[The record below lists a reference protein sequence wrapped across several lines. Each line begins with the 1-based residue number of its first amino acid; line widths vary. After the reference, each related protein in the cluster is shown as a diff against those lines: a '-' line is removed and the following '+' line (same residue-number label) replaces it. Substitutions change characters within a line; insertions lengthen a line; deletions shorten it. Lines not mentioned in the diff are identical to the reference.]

1 MMARRHTITLV
12 IHIVVGL
19 VLAPEMLAAECTAQ
33 GAMSSTDTVRAVR
46 PPLSS
51 PTMAAHDATGADSAA
66 PTTPPRTSS
75 APETVAAPP
84 LDLAGLEKRL
94 RETKAIGV
102 FTKLTLKNQVEEL
115 LEQFK
120 NFHEG
125 RGGATLEEL
134 RERYNLL
141 MLKVL
146 SLLQRNDPRL
156 ARDLSASREALWTVL
171 ADPVKFA
178 NMARGG

>member
-1 MMARRHTITLV
+1 M
-12 IHIVVGL
+12 
-19 VLAPEMLAAECTAQ
+19 
-33 GAMSSTDTVRAVR
+33 
-46 PPLSS
+46 
-51 PTMAAHDATGADSAA
+51 
-66 PTTPPRTSS
+66 
-75 APETVAAPP
+75 ET
-84 LDLAGLEKRL
+84 RL

-102 FTKLTLKNQVEEL
+102 FTKLTLKNQVEDL

-156 ARDLSASREALWTVL
+156 ARDLSASREALWTIL
-171 ADPVKFA
+171 ADPVKFS